1 MLLDLRSLWE
11 ASAQTLAATAA
22 AVQLVAPTATPVPAV
37 TLQPAATVVRVA
49 APSASLVAGGVT
61 LAPTAAQ
68 IRDSAPAATLS
79 TAVTLSAA
87 ASALQ
92 IRAPAATLVAGA
104 VVLEEI
110 PLGVTIFA
118 DNRLEDTASVVA
130 VTPAGAAALI
140 ARLFDRDH
148 DAPWTGDPELTAI
161 RDIAP
166 LPLAWNDPTSTV
178 ISIDL
183 GSNLAVTGWA
193 LVNHN
198 LTGITVTLKGDTT
211 SPPSTTR
218 DSFSATAVDTL
229 RTFASL
235 SLRYWTITIP
245 AMATAPSIGE
255 LLLGV
260 PAVINERPFVEKAAR
275 VTVGNV
281 RRDRSPAG
289 HPWSARRGVS
299 RRKLPWGW
307 NGLSATNLTLVETAF
322 ADCEEGVRNVL
333 VRDESGTLRWM
344 TWMDEALEPRP
355 TGIGVDGEQQYDLAI
370 TLEQVPLT

>member
-11 ASAQTLAATAA
+11 AGAQTLAATAA

-61 LAPTAAQ
+61 LAPSAAQ
-68 IRDSAPAATLS
+68 IRATAPTAARSA
-79 TAVTLSAA
+79 AVTLSAA
-87 ASALQ
+87 VSSIQ
-92 IRAPAATLVAGA
+92 VRAPDATLVPGD

-118 DNRLEDTASVVA
+118 ENKLEDAD
-130 VTPAGAAALI
+130 VTTTPDGADALI

-148 DAPWTGDPELTAI
+148 DQPWTGDPALTAI

-183 GSNLAVTGWA
+183 GSNLPVTGWA

-218 DSFSATAVDTL
+218 DSFSATAVDIL

-245 AMATAPSIGE
+245 AMASPPSIGE

-260 PAVINERPFVEKAAR
+260 PAVIDERPFVEKAAR

-289 HPWSARRGVS
+289 HPWGSRRGVS
-299 RRKLPWGW
+299 RRRLPWGW

-322 ADCEEGVRNVL
+322 ADCDEGVRNVL
-333 VRDESGTLRWM
+333 VRDESGALRWM
-344 TWMDEALEPRP
+344 TWMDEAIDPKP
-355 TGIGVDGEQQYDLAI
+355 TGIGVNGEQQYDLAI